1 MSLDGGALG
10 LAFVIGVRAMRCMA
24 CGAEMILTNVVED
37 NTMAVP
43 GFEHR
48 TFVCSE
54 CQDVEQRLVFT
65 KQGYEGD
72 TEPMSEQA
80 APPIVPAPTVHDE
93 DVAASGLLSRVV
105 AKIRG
110 Q

>member
-1 MSLDGGALG
+1 
-10 LAFVIGVRAMRCMA
+10 MRCMA

-37 NTMAVP
+37 NTMAVT

-65 KQGYEGD
+65 KQGCEG
-72 TEPMSEQA
+72 EPMAEQA
-80 APPIVPAPTVHDE
+80 APPIVPAPTEQDE
-93 DVAASGLLSRVV
+93 DVTASGLLSRVV

>member
-1 MSLDGGALG
+1 
-10 LAFVIGVRAMRCMA
+10 MRCMA

-48 TFVCSE
+48 TFVCLE

-65 KQGYEGD
+65 KHGSEGD
-72 TEPMSEQA
+72 TESMPEQG
-80 APPIVPAPTVHDE
+80 APPIVPASTVQDE
-93 DVAASGLLSRVV
+93 DVTASGLLSRVV

>member
-1 MSLDGGALG
+1 
-10 LAFVIGVRAMRCMA
+10 MRCMA
-24 CGAEMILTNVVED
+24 CGAEMVLTNVVED

-54 CQDVEQRLVFT
+54 CQDVEHRLVFT
-65 KQGYEGD
+65 KQGCEGD
-72 TEPMSEQA
+72 TELMAEQA
-80 APPIVPAPTVHDE
+80 APPIAPTVQDE
-93 DVAASGLLSRVV
+93 DVTASGLLSRVV
-105 AKIRG
+105 AKLRG

>member
-1 MSLDGGALG
+1 
-10 LAFVIGVRAMRCMA
+10 MRCMA
-24 CGAEMILTNVVED
+24 CGAEMTLTNVVED

-43 GFEHR
+43 GFERR

-65 KQGYEGD
+65 KQSCEGD
-72 TEPMSEQA
+72 AMAEQA
-80 APPIVPAPTVHDE
+80 APPIVPAPTVQDE
-93 DVAASGLLSRVV
+93 DVTASGLLSRVV